1 MKHNMKF
8 KTITIFAMMMA
19 ITLSVLACSNENGK
33 VKDSNQ
39 SEQVAPETIVP
50 AAIEENNNE
59 NDGVS
64 FLDGNK
70 KAVALNDLK
79 GKVVFINFWATWCP
93 PCVREMPSINN
104 LKKHFKNNKDLV
116 FLMVDVDGNYEV
128 SKKFMEKNG
137 FDLPL
142 YMPNGDIPSRFLG
155 NSIPTTVILDKTGK
169 MVARIEGGRDYAAPE
184 IIKAMDDL
192 LAVK

>member
-1 MKHNMKF
+1 
-8 KTITIFAMMMA
+8 MMMA

-70 KAVALNDLK
+70 KAVSLNDLK

>member
-1 MKHNMKF
+1 MKF

-169 MVARIEGGRDYAAPE
+169 MVARIEGGIDYAAPE